1 MLKSIVPLEST
12 DLNLKRAMYLVVS
25 KKMIISE
32 LKELKN
38 QGLKEMN
45 CLSLTKFRKNSRSF
59 KF

>member
-45 CLSLTKFRKNSRSF
+45 CLSLTKFRDQV
-59 KF
+59 